1 MPSLF
6 PTIPRSTLPLL
17 STDQM
22 REVDR
27 LMIEEYGI
35 ILMQMMENAGRN
47 LADLAQAML
56 EDDVMDRSV
65 LVLVGRGNNGGGGLT
80 AARHLANRGAE
91 VQLITAHPFENFSG
105 VPDHQLQALLAMGIS
120 ITESGDGWELPS
132 ADLVMDALIGYGLAG
147 DPRGAVA
154 DLIRLAN
161 SHPAPILSLDA
172 PSGLD
177 TTSGTVFDPCI
188 KAAATMTLA
197 LPKAG
202 LMSAPETIVGD
213 LYLADISVP
222 PSLYESLNIE
232 LEPLFSTSRILTVE
246 LGP

>member
-1 MPSLF
+1 
-6 PTIPRSTLPLL
+6 
-17 STDQM
+17 
-22 REVDR
+22 
-27 LMIEEYGI
+27 
-35 ILMQMMENAGRN
+35 MQ
-47 LADLAQAML
+47 
-56 EDDVMDRSV
+56 V
-65 LVLVGRGNNGGGGLT
+65 
-80 AARHLANRGAE
+80 
-91 VQLITAHPFENFSG
+91 ITAHPFENFSG
-105 VPDHQLQALLAMGIS
+105 VPDHQLQTLLAMGIS

-177 TTSGTVFDPCI
+177 TTSGTIFDPCI

-202 LMSAPETIVGD
+202 RMSSPETIVGD

-222 PSLYESLNIE
+222 PSLYEYLNID
-232 LEPLFSTSRILTVE
+232 LEPLFSTSSILTVD
-246 LGP
+246 

>member
-1 MPSLF
+1 MLSLF
-6 PTIPRSTLPLL
+6 PTIQRLTLPLL

-27 LMIEEYGI
+27 LMIEDYGI
-35 ILMQMMENAGRN
+35 VLMQMMENAGRN

-56 EDDVMDRSV
+56 EDDVMDRPV
-65 LVLVGRGNNGGGGLT
+65 LILAGRGNNGGGGLT
-80 AARHLANRGAE
+80 AARHLSNRGAE
-91 VQLITAHPFENFSG
+91 VQVITAHPFDRFSG
-105 VPDHQLQALLAMGIS
+105 VPEHQLQALLAMGVS

-132 ADLVMDALIGYGLAG
+132 ADLVIDALIGYGLAG
-147 DPRGAVA
+147 NPRGAVA
-154 DLIRLAN
+154 DLVRLAN

-177 TTSGTVFDPCI
+177 TSNGTVFVPCI

-202 LMSAPETIVGD
+202 LMVAPEAVVGD

-222 PSLYESLNIE
+222 PALYESLDID
-232 LEPLFSTSRILTVE
+232 LEPLFSTSRILSVD
-246 LGP
+246 